1 MLWAIDMDAISER
14 KMVVLKSLVKRGLAK
29 TVILRESVGL

>member
-1 MLWAIDMDAISER
+1 MLWAIDMDASER